1 MDPALSSLFPV
12 HQIGADGFSWW
23 IGQVE
28 SEKGADPKKSGRYQV
43 RIVGQHLKDCDA
55 TPTSELPW
63 ANVMMPVTTPFSDGG
78 KTGASVS
85 LTTGNWVIG
94 FYLDNDR
101 QKPIIMGSVGH
112 TAGATQRENVEKDP
126 NPGGT
131 CKAFT
136 TFLDPDINPNTQAPM
151 ESSKKR
157 SGDQPASPSTA
168 ETTGQTSPGEA
179 GEIAAANQETV
190 PPAFLGLFAEASAT
204 NPTGSKVCVEI
215 ANPDCGSEND
225 LKGGLTKIVGDMLR
239 DTQQSGGNIGSFYV
253 SQINGELTDSTNEG
267 MKHVNKAVLLVRSLN
282 GRVKGEIV
290 KQLRNGVDQL
300 VELLLYEKVVEEA
313 AEDGA
318 EAANTS
324 EIDNQ
329 SEAEEPETKKQS
341 RIKPILDAINDV
353 LDDLGCSM
361 ADFTDRLA
369 KWLTDLLLG
378 YLMDAYANAACLV
391 DNLVDGILNQI
402 IAFIEEFLATILGP
416 LQELLAFIAA
426 PIDMIGGIVAQVLG
440 ILGISCDGLPDGC
453 EKVKKECTDCDTGE
467 SDNWLDDLLDALL
480 DGPLDNNTYVCEEA
494 KTTTALESLPPTNI
508 DFIGG
513 TLPEPEEEDN
523 VVPTDLYLNYSSEDI
538 EVVEGTQAVFT
549 ITRSG
554 NLLKASSL
562 TVTVLGGTA
571 TEGVDYEKVY
581 SGSSVGFAAGSSTK
595 TLAFDT
601 FIDQDTEGEETFFIK
616 LEENVTP
623 AGHYVTF
630 KGGNVIKCTIK
641 DFDPDKDLTP
651 PDGGDGTPTPYVPPS
666 LVNPAPFA
674 PSPITTVID
683 PTLEP
688 TLTISADKVFYTEG
702 ETIIFTVESSNVS
715 AGTTYNYTIDGTV
728 DADDI
733 EGDLTG
739 SFQIGLDGTS
749 TIEITTLVN
758 DDNPDTTDDNGDA
771 VVVSDILESLSIFV
785 TNTTAFANVYILG
798 DDDDLSTQPQW
809 TVTSDV
815 NYIRE
820 GETATFTVS
829 ALNIPDGTNF
839 TYELVGPI
847 TRSDIVGAR
856 VLSNV
861 DFNAN
866 PLEIINGTC
875 VIPVTPTIDGDED
888 EGQEP
893 FDFVVKSYVDENGD
907 TQELSGVQT
916 RVVILADSTPTDTT
930 TTTPTY
936 SVKADQLEYNE
947 GDVIKYSITTTN
959 VPSGTNLQYMLSGT
973 SIKKSDIV
981 SNSLFGNFQIINN
994 EAIVYIG
1001 IADDIEVEEPE
1012 TLTFSI
1018 NGTGASA
1025 DVIILDND
1033 TLDIDPE
1040 PDVKKPCYTK
1050 PTAGQPI
1057 TDANGSIISIPIVDS
1072 GCPYIFPPK
1081 VIITGPGYGAS
1092 AIALTDSNGRVT
1104 EVRVTR
1110 SGVGYNR
1117 NEPDDKAL
1125 RCVIDSYT
1133 IISPG
1138 QGYTSAPDVYID
1150 GVAGR
1155 AQAIVDE
1162 RGYVISIQPTDRTTT
1177 YKEIPKIQIIGGG
1190 GLGARVM
1197 PSVVCLDNT
1206 EYENQGY
1213 AKIGTGRYVD
1223 CP

>member
-28 SEKGADPKKSGRYQV
+28 SEKGADPKKSGRYKV

-63 ANVMMPVTTPFSDGG
+63 ATVMMPVTTPFSDGG
-78 KTGASVS
+78 KTGATVS
-85 LTTGNWVIG
+85 LNTGNWVIG
-94 FYLDNDR
+94 FYLDNDK

-112 TAGATQRENVEKDP
+112 TAGATQRENVENDP

-136 TFLDPDINPNTQAPM
+136 TFLAPDINPNTQAPM

-157 SGDQPASPSTA
+157 NGDQPASPSTA
-168 ETTGQTSPGEA
+168 ETTGQTAPGEA
-179 GEIAAANQETV
+179 GEIAAANQESL

-239 DTQQSGGNIGSFYV
+239 DTQQSGGNLGSFYV
-253 SQINGELTDSTNEG
+253 SQVNGELTDSTNEG

-313 AEDGA
+313 AEEGA

-361 ADFTDRLA
+361 ADFTDRIA

-402 IAFIEEFLATILGP
+402 VAFIEEFLSTILGP
-416 LQELLAFIAA
+416 LQELLALIAA
-426 PIDMIGGIVAQVLG
+426 PIDMIGGIVAKILG
-440 ILGISCDGLPDGC
+440 ILGISCDGLPDQC
-453 EKVKKECTDCDTGE
+453 EKVKKECTDCGTGE
-467 SDNWLDDLLDALL
+467 SDNWLDDLLAALL

-494 KTTTALESLPPTNI
+494 RTTTALQSLPPTEIN
-508 DFIGG
+508 FVGG
-513 TLPEPEEEDN
+513 TLPDPEEEDN
-523 VVPTDLYLNYSSEDI
+523 VSPTDLIINYSSEDI
-538 EVVEGTQAVFT
+538 EVTEGEQAVFT

-554 NLLKASSL
+554 NILKASSL

-581 SGSSVGFAAGSSTK
+581 SGSSVGFAPGSSLK
-595 TLAFDT
+595 TIAFDT
-601 FIDQDTEGEETFFIK
+601 FIDNDTEGEETFFIK
-616 LEENVTP
+616 LEENITP
-623 AGHYVTF
+623 EDINVTF
-630 KGGNVIKCTIK
+630 KGGNVVKCTIK
-641 DFDPDKDLTP
+641 DFDPDNDLTP
-651 PDGGDGTPTPYVPPS
+651 PDGDGDGTQPYVPPS

-688 TLTISADKVFYTEG
+688 TLSISADKVFYTEG
-702 ETIIFTVESSNVS
+702 ETIVFTVETENID
-715 AGTTYNYTIDGTV
+715 AGTTYNYTINGTV

-733 EGDLTG
+733 QGDLTG
-739 SFQIGLDGTS
+739 SFEIGLDGTS
-749 TIEITTLVN
+749 TIDITTLVN
-758 DDNPDTTDDNGDA
+758 DDITDEDD
-771 VVVSDILESLSIFV
+771 VLESLSIFV

-798 DDDDLSTQPQW
+798 DGDELSTQPQW

-839 TYELVGPI
+839 TYELVGSI
-847 TRSDIVGAR
+847 TRQDIVGAR
-856 VLSNV
+856 LLSNV
-861 DFNAN
+861 DFDAN
-866 PLEIINGTC
+866 PLEIVNGTC

-893 FDFVVKSYVDENGD
+893 FDFVVKSYVDTNGD
-907 TQELSGVQT
+907 TQELEGVQT
-916 RVVILADSTPTDTT
+916 RVVILADSTPTTT
-930 TTTPTY
+930 TDTSPTY
-936 SVKADQLEYNE
+936 FVESDKLEYQE
-947 GDVIKYSITTTN
+947 GEVIIYSITTSN
-959 VPSGTNLQYMLSGT
+959 VPNGTNLQYMLSGT
-973 SIKKSDIV
+973 SIKKSDVV
-981 SNSLFGNFQIINN
+981 SNSLFGNFQVINN
-994 EAIVYIG
+994 EAKVYVG
-1001 IADDIEVEEPE
+1001 ISDDIEVEEPE
-1012 TLTFSI
+1012 TMTFSI

-1033 TLDIDPE
+1033 SRGLDPE
-1040 PDVKKPCYTK
+1040 PDVKPPCYTK

-1057 TDANGSIISIPIVDS
+1057 TDVNGSIISIPILDT
-1072 GCPYIFPPK
+1072 GCPYVFPPK

-1092 AIALTDSNGRVT
+1092 AIALTDPNGRVT

-1110 SGVGYNR
+1110 SGVGYNL
-1117 NEPDDKAL
+1117 NQPDDKNL
-1125 RCVIDSYT
+1125 RCVIDAYT

-1138 QGYTSAPDVYID
+1138 RGYTTAPDVYID

-1155 AQAIVDE
+1155 AEAIIDE

-1177 YKEIPKIQIIGGG
+1177 YKEIPKIQIVGGG

-1197 PSVVCLDNT
+1197 PSVVCLDNID
-1206 EYENQGY
+1206 YENQGY